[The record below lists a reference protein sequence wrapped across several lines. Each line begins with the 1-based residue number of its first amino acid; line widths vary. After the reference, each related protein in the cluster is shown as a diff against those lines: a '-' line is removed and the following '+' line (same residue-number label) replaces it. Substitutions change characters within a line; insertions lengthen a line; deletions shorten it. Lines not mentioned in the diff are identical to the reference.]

1 MCMGR
6 AELDRIYAN
15 AEMRDT
21 LDKTFGVLRV
31 GPEDKPWPE
40 TVYGT
45 YDYYRDEDDEG

>member
-45 YDYYRDEDDEG
+45 YDYYGDEDDEG